1 MQMTKKKEIL
11 YKICTEVVQRYSDLQ
26 MKVFLSLR
34 KKLSHIFYKKLEDKY
49 YLSIRDLPIKQ
60 WFAIYEVNNY
70 TPLCKVGKPDYRASK
85 VHETLQAE
93 IIAFFGIT
101 KDVTKQIKLQIAIE
115 LMYAKMF
122 AKNDK
127 SMILQI
133 EAKEN
138 ELELLQ
144 KRDGKFSLHDS
155 IVSMN
160 KAGIHCDINTLTTY
174 DFFKYSESLTKL
186 IQNENN

>member
-1 MQMTKKKEIL
+1 L
-11 YKICTEVVQRYSDLQ
+11 DLQ
-26 MKVFLSLR
+26 TRVLQNLQ
-34 KKLSHIFYKKLEDKY
+34 KKLNRIFLKKLEDKY
-49 YLSIRDLPIKQ
+49 YLSIRDLPIKN

-70 TPLCKVGKPDYRASK
+70 TPICKVGKTDCRASK

-93 IIAFFGIT
+93 IIANFGIT

-122 AKNDK
+122 TKGDK

-133 EAKEN
+133 ESKEN

-186 IQNENN
+186 IQNEARTN